1 LSIKPHRSVELLL
14 LLVKSTLSAAWKQ
27 PTMSTHSAG
36 KRSKKRTISEADE
49 GGAPGPPIRE
59 DSSHRL
65 FASHITLD
73 CALRRGCVPCAYK
86 IGCFDVALDK
96 EFSRQVPNQRPE
108 MCPRSS
114 DLKGKQGTLGY
125 TSGMRVLT
133 IGDGD
138 FSFSLAIARISTG
151 KGLVATSYESRET
164 LREVYPGIQE
174 TLSELESLGAKIH
187 FNVDATNI
195 QATVASATTVKFD
208 RIVWNFPCGAV
219 SKGRDGQ
226 NEEMELNKS
235 LVRRFVDNARHLLKR
250 SGQIHINHKTK
261 VRKDILSSTGFYRVR
276 THILMSY
283 ATAPV

>member
-1 LSIKPHRSVELLL
+1 VLSAE
-14 LLVKSTLSAAWKQ
+14 LLVKSITLSAVWKER
-27 PTMSTHSAG
+27 TMSTDKRNK
-36 KRSKKRTISEADE
+36 KRSWGKRTISEADE
-49 GGAPGPPIRE
+49 GGAGGPPIRE
-59 DSSHRL
+59 DSSRRL

-96 EFSRQVPNQRPE
+96 EFSGQVPNQRPE

-125 TSGMRVLT
+125 TSDMRVLT

-138 FSFSLAIARISTG
+138 FSFSLAIARMSTG
-151 KGLVATSYESRET
+151 KNLVATSYESRET
-164 LREVYPGIQE
+164 LCEVYPGIQE

-195 QATVASATTVKFD
+195 QATVASTTTVKFD

-226 NEEMELNKS
+226 NEEMELNKN
-235 LVRRFVDNARHLLKR
+235 LVRRFVDNARHLLVER
-250 SGQIHINHKTK
+250 GGQIHLNHKTK
-261 VRKDILSSTGFYRVR
+261 VRKYILSSTGYYRVR
-276 THILMSY
+276 THILLTY
-283 ATAPV
+283 TTAPV